1 MKKIFLGVCTFC
13 TLLLF
18 SGCGQIQQ
26 AMENAT
32 KTVDYRMFENKEET
46 KKMFD
51 EIVERMGDQAKVAD
65 EVKIYISR
73 RSVEGS
79 IKRAGEPDELN
90 ITIDVQDPSNP
101 KRILETRYWS
111 GNGGWQ
117 PSQQMEVT
125 VTGSNA
131 AKESFRL
138 EDELFDFTEKVKFDI
153 FFQVMNDAYA
163 KYKDT
168 VKYEYQYI
176 QSVDIDEKGYDV
188 TIYGKL
194 AANEQEK
201 KNYYKANFEGKG
213 K

>member
-1 MKKIFLGVCTFC
+1 MKKLFLGACTFC

-18 SGCGQIQQ
+18 SGCGQIQK
-26 AMENAT
+26 AMEDAT
-32 KTVDYRMFENKEET
+32 RTVDYRMFEDKEET
-46 KKMFD
+46 KRVFD
-51 EIVERMGDQAKVAD
+51 EIVERMGDQAKVTD

-73 RSVEGS
+73 RSLEGS

-90 ITIDVQDPSNP
+90 ITIDVQDPSNL
-101 KRILETRYWS
+101 KRIRQTRYWS
-111 GNGGWQ
+111 GSGGWQ
-117 PSQQMEVT
+117 HPQQMEVT
-125 VTGSNA
+125 VTGSSA
-131 AKESFRL
+131 AKEAFRL
-138 EDELFDFTEKVKFDI
+138 EDELFDFTEKVDFDI

-168 VKYEYQYI
+168 EKYEYQYI
-176 QSVDIDEKGYDV
+176 QSVNIDEKGYDV

-201 KNYYKANFEGKG
+201 KHYYKANFAGKG